1 MQIFPDTSGIGAA
14 AATAAQAQDTTG
26 TTSGT
31 GASTTNTAT
40 VTANDF
46 LQLLVAEMKNQDPTA
61 NTDPNEYIN
70 QLVQVNSLQQL
81 MQINQD
87 LGGGTTSST
96 GTSGDVTAPG
106 GVAANQPAGAVS
118 GGNLSAGDP
127 GNTASAA
134 TRVASALG
142 AATNQ
147 ANPLTPNAAGTGTG
161 NPFET
166 FAAAMH
172 RRAPAAPTTTTS
184 PAR

>member
-14 AATAAQAQDTTG
+14 AAKAAQAQDTG
-26 TTSGT
+26 SPSGT
-31 GASTTNTAT
+31 DASSTNTAT

-87 LGGGTTSST
+87 LGGDTTDST
-96 GTSGDVTAPG
+96 GTSGDATAG
-106 GVAANQPAGAVS
+106 GGAASQPAGAVS

-147 ANPLTPNAAGTGTG
+147 ANPLTPNAAGTGAG

>member
-14 AATAAQAQDTTG
+14 AAKAAQAQDTG
-26 TTSGT
+26 SPSGT
-31 GASTTNTAT
+31 DASSTNTAT

-81 MQINQD
+81 MHINQD
-87 LGGGTTSST
+87 LGGDTTDST
-96 GTSGDVTAPG
+96 GTSGDATAG
-106 GVAANQPAGAVS
+106 GGAASQPAGAVS

>member
-14 AATAAQAQDTTG
+14 AAKAAQAQDTG
-26 TTSGT
+26 SPSGT
-31 GASTTNTAT
+31 DASSTNTAT

-87 LGGGTTSST
+87 LGGDTTDST
-96 GTSGDVTAPG
+96 GTSGDATAG
-106 GVAANQPAGAVS
+106 GGAASQPAGAVS